1 MVLSTSKVIEFS
13 VKTLL
18 FLILLI
24 LYYVFYMQIALDQY
38 NEGRTTMAESIKINN
53 ELDYPVLIFCPEPGF
68 KPSFFKDVKDEVQAT
83 GIDRYIWEFGSQK
96 EFLLSNVSS
105 IPEVYKNMSYI
116 LGENWKILLMPFSVM
131 DSVKRYWYRKHNIAI
146 SVVKF
151 PRVE

>member
-1 MVLSTSKVIEFS
+1 MVLLTSKVIEFS
-13 VKTLL
+13 VKALL

-68 KPSFFKDVKDEVQAT
+68 KRSFFKDVKDQVQAT
-83 GIDRYIWEFGSQK
+83 GVDRYIWEIGRQK

-105 IPEVYKNMSYI
+105 IPEVYKNMSYK
-116 LGENWKILLMPFSVM
+116 LEENWRIHLMPYSIM
-131 DSVKRYWYRKHNIAI
+131 DSVKRY
-146 SVVKF
+146 
-151 PRVE
+151 

>member
-53 ELDYPVLIFCPEPGF
+53 ELDYPILVFCPEPGF

-131 DSVKRYWYRKHNIAI
+131 DSVKRY
-146 SVVKF
+146 
-151 PRVE
+151 

>member
-1 MVLSTSKVIEFS
+1 MVLSTSKVIKFS

-38 NEGRTTMAESIKINN
+38 KEGRTTMAESIKINN

-105 IPEVYKNMSYI
+105 IPEVYKNMSYV
-116 LGENWKILLMPFSVM
+116 LGENWKIHLMPISVM
-131 DSVKRYWYRKHNIAI
+131 DSVKR
-146 SVVKF
+146 
-151 PRVE
+151 

>member
-24 LYYVFYMQIALDQY
+24 LYYVFYMKIALDQY
-38 NEGRTTMAESIKINN
+38 KEGRTTMAESIKINN

-83 GIDRYIWEFGSQK
+83 GIDRYIWEIGSQK
-96 EFLLSNVSS
+96 QFLLSNVSS
-105 IPEVYKNMSYI
+105 IPEVYKNMSYV
-116 LGENWKILLMPFSVM
+116 LGENWKILLLPISVM
-131 DSVKRYWYRKHNIAI
+131 DSVKR
-146 SVVKF
+146 
-151 PRVE
+151 

>member
-131 DSVKRYWYRKHNIAI
+131 DSVKRY
-146 SVVKF
+146 
-151 PRVE
+151 

>member
-53 ELDYPVLIFCPEPGF
+53 KLDYPILVFCPEPGF
-68 KPSFFKDVKDEVQAT
+68 KPSFFKDVKGAVQAI
-83 GIDRYIWEFGSQK
+83 GIDRYIWEIGSQK
-96 EFLLSNVSS
+96 QFLLSNVSS

-131 DSVKRYWYRKHNIAI
+131 DSVKRY
-146 SVVKF
+146 
-151 PRVE
+151 

>member
-1 MVLSTSKVIEFS
+1 
-13 VKTLL
+13 
-18 FLILLI
+18 
-24 LYYVFYMQIALDQY
+24 
-38 NEGRTTMAESIKINN
+38 MAESIKINN

-131 DSVKRYWYRKHNIAI
+131 DSVKRY
-146 SVVKF
+146 
-151 PRVE
+151 

>member
-13 VKTLL
+13 VKALL

-68 KPSFFKDVKDEVQAT
+68 KRSFFKDVKDQVQAT
-83 GIDRYIWEFGSQK
+83 GVDRYIWEIGRQK

-105 IPEVYKNMSYI
+105 IPEAYKNMSY
-116 LGENWKILLMPFSVM
+116 LLQENWRIHLMPYSIM
-131 DSVKRYWYRKHNIAI
+131 DSVKRY
-146 SVVKF
+146 
-151 PRVE
+151 

>member
-38 NEGRTTMAESIKINN
+38 KEGRTTMAESIKINN

-131 DSVKRYWYRKHNIAI
+131 DSVKRY
-146 SVVKF
+146 
-151 PRVE
+151 

>member
-38 NEGRTTMAESIKINN
+38 KEGRTTMAESIKINN

-105 IPEVYKNMSYI
+105 IPEVYKNMSYV
-116 LGENWKILLMPFSVM
+116 LGENWKIHLMPISVM
-131 DSVKRYWYRKHNIAI
+131 DSVKR
-146 SVVKF
+146 
-151 PRVE
+151 

>member
-53 ELDYPVLIFCPEPGF
+53 ELDYPILVFCPEPGF
-68 KPSFFKDVKDEVQAT
+68 KPSFFKDVKDEVQAI
-83 GIDRYIWEFGSQK
+83 GIDRYIWEIGSQK
-96 EFLLSNVSS
+96 QFLLSNVSS
-105 IPEVYKNMSYI
+105 IPEVYKNMSYV
-116 LGENWKILLMPFSVM
+116 LGENWKIHLMPISVM
-131 DSVKRYWYRKHNIAI
+131 DSVKR
-146 SVVKF
+146 
-151 PRVE
+151 